1 MSKKVYKKNPPKKNT
16 FEEITDFLSGDQIEN
31 PHLRNSYKTGKEI
44 VKFLDPTGISN
55 YGEVYDAWKEVE
67 KNGSLENYGS
77 LALTT
82 FGALPLI
89 GKIGKATKYVNKG
102 IDLSTTGKSSR
113 KAIKKLDELTTK
125 FDPINVPGGKQVG
138 KMTGKLISEILDVNT
153 AKKAEQLNKYKSYYN
168 IANSVANLED
178 LGEKIYEGGVIPE
191 VVITAK
197 KRKKPEEFAYGGTAM
212 NIDSPSEDLAQAQN
226 IAQQAMIGAMS
237 DPTVAGLKGIGNMFI
252 NTGMSMASQG
262 YANGAGGDSGMGKFL
277 KNNMGSINSI
287 VGLGQSATIQASG
300 GRIGKSSINAEGGE
314 IVDTPNGVPVE
325 LDGPSHASGG
335 IDLEVPQGTEIYS
348 KRLKGEDGKSMADRK
363 KKREK
368 EILKV
373 QKLLEKDPTN
383 TTLKKT
389 LAKIKSNNDFI
400 DEKDLSQMEFVKS
413 LVDTVQNPKFAFGGT
428 VGEDLLLKKNEFGAD
443 SYDEIFANEYDP
455 QPITNSYNQ
464 TGLKIPDINKDI
476 AFNSTP
482 NVASPTS
489 ENKGFDFSSIFG
501 NMTLGDTLGM
511 GANLFGSNAQ
521 MRNIAANKAA
531 TPTEVNAFKNYG
543 DQALK
548 KIQSQYGYINSVRDE
563 QLGDAEL
570 SRQGTINRNNNSA
583 RGINTQR
590 ALNLATDAQM
600 NELKSNI
607 YNQFAAQTMG
617 IIGQEAG
624 QLAQNDQVRM
634 QGEDR
639 RAERELQNT
648 DNFYSNMGKA
658 ISDKYRGI
666 GDTGKSMNDIKER
679 GTISEIMKYLFNN
692 FRIDPNTGELVG
704 IPTSTDTQNLPV
716 VTSKIKKK

>member
-1 MSKKVYKKNPPKKNT
+1 MKNKKNKK
-16 FEEITDFLSGDQIEN
+16 S
-31 PHLRNSYKTGKEI
+31 
-44 VKFLDPTGISN
+44 
-55 YGEVYDAWKEVE
+55 
-67 KNGSLENYGS
+67 
-77 LALTT
+77 
-82 FGALPLI
+82 
-89 GKIGKATKYVNKG
+89 
-102 IDLSTTGKSSR
+102 
-113 KAIKKLDELTTK
+113 IKD
-125 FDPINVPGGKQVG
+125 I
-138 KMTGKLISEILDVNT
+138 
-153 AKKAEQLNKYKSYYN
+153 
-168 IANSVANLED
+168 
-178 LGEKIYEGGVIPE
+178 
-191 VVITAK
+191 
-197 KRKKPEEFAYGGTAM
+197 FAFGGTAM

-252 NTGMSMASQG
+252 NTGMSMASKG

-277 KNNMGSINSI
+277 KNNIGSINSI
-287 VGLGQSATIQASG
+287 VGLGQSATMRASG

-373 QKLLEKDPTN
+373 QKLLEQDPTN
-383 TTLKKT
+383 NTLKKT

-400 DEKDLSQMEFVKS
+400 DEKDLSQMEFVKN
-413 LVDTVQNPKFAFGGT
+413 LVGNMQRETFAEGGYANGLPIKKNFILQDFYQNLNPN
-428 VGEDLLLKKNEFGAD
+428 LKNEFGAD

-455 QPITNSYNQ
+455 QPITNPYNQ

-476 AFNSTP
+476 TFNSTP

-501 NMTLGDTLGM
+501 NITAGDALGI
-511 GANLFGSNAQ
+511 GANLFGANAQ
-521 MRNIAANKAA
+521 MKNIAANRAA

-570 SRQGTINRNNNSA
+570 SRQGTINRNNNST
-583 RGINTQR
+583 RSINTQR

-617 IIGQEAG
+617 IIEQEAG
-624 QLAQNDQVRM
+624 QLAQNDQIRM

-658 ISDKYRGI
+658 ISDKYKGI
-666 GDTGKSMNDIKER
+666 GETGKALNDIKER
-679 GTISEIMKYLFNN
+679 ETTQKLMDQLFDRFKTNGM
-692 FRIDPNTGELVG
+692 TGEISGKPVD
-704 IPTSTDTQNLPV
+704 STEKEFDTTVKNAELRYKRDGTVDTKSVTDSMWKNRYSSKEEFIKDQNDNKDNRWWKPKDEIDKTYQDYLDMNNKPFTNKEDYDNYLKHNYTPNEKYKIENGDKLSTTEKDNLKQV
-716 VTSKIKKK
+716 LKSINKGDKQSILDLKDPKSVQALQTLLGLSKKDIAAGKGNFGSKTKNALLEWILKNNK

>member
-1 MSKKVYKKNPPKKNT
+1 MKNKKNKK
-16 FEEITDFLSGDQIEN
+16 S
-31 PHLRNSYKTGKEI
+31 
-44 VKFLDPTGISN
+44 
-55 YGEVYDAWKEVE
+55 
-67 KNGSLENYGS
+67 
-77 LALTT
+77 
-82 FGALPLI
+82 
-89 GKIGKATKYVNKG
+89 
-102 IDLSTTGKSSR
+102 
-113 KAIKKLDELTTK
+113 IKD
-125 FDPINVPGGKQVG
+125 I
-138 KMTGKLISEILDVNT
+138 
-153 AKKAEQLNKYKSYYN
+153 
-168 IANSVANLED
+168 
-178 LGEKIYEGGVIPE
+178 
-191 VVITAK
+191 
-197 KRKKPEEFAYGGTAM
+197 FAYGGTAM

-252 NTGMSMASQG
+252 NTGMSMASKG

-287 VGLGQSATIQASG
+287 VGLGQSATMRASG

-314 IVDTPNGVPVE
+314 VVDTPNGVPVE

-335 IDLEVPQGTEIYS
+335 IDLEVPPGTEIYS

-383 TTLKKT
+383 NTLKKT

-400 DEKDLSQMEFVKS
+400 DEKDLSQMEFVKN

-428 VGEDLLLKKNEFGAD
+428 VGEDGFPTPYKQPDWMKGLTLDSLQDSFGFVDSSNWGDIDDNNYYYKKGTVTPEKNNTYYSSSDKEDLGL
-443 SYDEIFANEYDP
+443 
-455 QPITNSYNQ
+455 NS
-464 TGLKIPDINKDI
+464 
-476 AFNSTP
+476 
-482 NVASPTS
+482 
-489 ENKGFDFSSIFG
+489 NKGFNISDLFG

-511 GANLFGSNAQ
+511 GANLFGPNAQ
-521 MRNIAANKAA
+521 MKNIYRNKAD

-590 ALNLATDAQM
+590 ALNLATDAQI
-600 NELKSNI
+600 NKLRSNI

-617 IIGQEAG
+617 IIEQEAG
-624 QLAQNDQVRM
+624 QMAQNDQVRM
-634 QGEDR
+634 TGEDR

-648 DNFYSNMGKA
+648 DNFYSNLSRA

-666 GDTGKSMNDIKER
+666 GETGKSMNDIKER
-679 GTISEIMKYLFNN
+679 GTTDNLMKDLFNN
-692 FRIDPNTGELVG
+692 FYYDTTTGKWVF
-704 IPTSTDTQNLPV
+704 
-716 VTSKIKKK
+716 KKQ

>member
-1 MSKKVYKKNPPKKNT
+1 MKNKKNKK
-16 FEEITDFLSGDQIEN
+16 S
-31 PHLRNSYKTGKEI
+31 
-44 VKFLDPTGISN
+44 
-55 YGEVYDAWKEVE
+55 
-67 KNGSLENYGS
+67 
-77 LALTT
+77 
-82 FGALPLI
+82 
-89 GKIGKATKYVNKG
+89 
-102 IDLSTTGKSSR
+102 
-113 KAIKKLDELTTK
+113 IKD
-125 FDPINVPGGKQVG
+125 I
-138 KMTGKLISEILDVNT
+138 
-153 AKKAEQLNKYKSYYN
+153 
-168 IANSVANLED
+168 
-178 LGEKIYEGGVIPE
+178 
-191 VVITAK
+191 
-197 KRKKPEEFAYGGTAM
+197 FAYGGTAM

-252 NTGMSMASQG
+252 NTGMSMASKG

-287 VGLGQSATIQASG
+287 VGLGQSATMRASG

-314 IVDTPNGVPVE
+314 VVDTPNGVPVE
-325 LDGPSHASGG
+325 LNGPSHASGG

-368 EILKV
+368 EIFKV

-383 TTLKKT
+383 NTLKKT

-413 LVDTVQNPKFAFGGT
+413 LIDTVQNPKFAFGGT
-428 VGEDLLLKKNEFGAD
+428 VGEDPLLKKNEFGAD

-455 QPITNSYNQ
+455 QPISNPYNQ
-464 TGLKIPDINKDI
+464 TGLKIPDITKDI
-476 AFNSTP
+476 LFNSTP

-489 ENKGFDFSSIFG
+489 KNKGFDFSSIFG
-501 NMTLGDTLGM
+501 NITAGDAIGM
-511 GANLFGSNAQ
+511 GANLFGPNAQ
-521 MRNIAANKAA
+521 MKNIYRNRAD

-590 ALNLATDAQM
+590 ALNLAIDAQM

-624 QLAQNDQVRM
+624 QMAQNDQVRM
-634 QGEDR
+634 TGEDR

-648 DNFYSNMGKA
+648 DNFYSNLSRA

-666 GDTGKSMNDIKER
+666 GETGKSMNDIKER
-679 GTISEIMKYLFNN
+679 GTTDNLMKDLFNN
-692 FRIDPNTGELVG
+692 FYYDTTTGKWVF
-704 IPTSTDTQNLPV
+704 
-716 VTSKIKKK
+716 KKQ

>member
-1 MSKKVYKKNPPKKNT
+1 MKNKKNKK
-16 FEEITDFLSGDQIEN
+16 S
-31 PHLRNSYKTGKEI
+31 
-44 VKFLDPTGISN
+44 
-55 YGEVYDAWKEVE
+55 
-67 KNGSLENYGS
+67 
-77 LALTT
+77 
-82 FGALPLI
+82 
-89 GKIGKATKYVNKG
+89 
-102 IDLSTTGKSSR
+102 
-113 KAIKKLDELTTK
+113 IKD
-125 FDPINVPGGKQVG
+125 I
-138 KMTGKLISEILDVNT
+138 
-153 AKKAEQLNKYKSYYN
+153 
-168 IANSVANLED
+168 
-178 LGEKIYEGGVIPE
+178 
-191 VVITAK
+191 
-197 KRKKPEEFAYGGTAM
+197 FAYGGTAM

-277 KNNMGSINSI
+277 KNNIGSINSI
-287 VGLGQSATIQASG
+287 VGLGQSATMRASG
-300 GRIGKSSINAEGGE
+300 GRIEKSSINAEGGE
-314 IVDTPNGVPVE
+314 VVDTPNGVPVE

-383 TTLKKT
+383 NTLKKT

-400 DEKDLSQMEFVKS
+400 DEKDLSQMEFVKN

-428 VGEDLLLKKNEFGAD
+428 VGEDGFPTPYKQPDWMKGLTLDSLQDSFGFVDSSNWGDIDDNNYYYKKGTVTPEKNNTYYSSSDKEDLGLNSD
-443 SYDEIFANEYDP
+443 G
-455 QPITNSYNQ
+455 TNS
-464 TGLKIPDINKDI
+464 
-476 AFNSTP
+476 
-482 NVASPTS
+482 
-489 ENKGFDFSSIFG
+489 NKGFNISSLFG
-501 NMTLGDTLGM
+501 NITAGDAIGM
-511 GANLFGSNAQ
+511 GANLFGPNAQ
-521 MRNIAANKAA
+521 MKNIYRNRAD

-570 SRQGTINRNNNSA
+570 SRQGTINRNNNSV

-590 ALNLATDAQM
+590 ALNLATDAQI
-600 NELKSNI
+600 NELRSNI

-624 QLAQNDQVRM
+624 QMAQNDQVRM
-634 QGEDR
+634 TGEDR

-648 DNFYSNMGKA
+648 DNFYSNMGRA
-658 ISDKYRGI
+658 ISDKYKGI
-666 GDTGKSMNDIKER
+666 GETGKSMNDIKER
-679 GTISEIMKYLFNN
+679 GTTDNLMKDLFNN
-692 FRIDPNTGELVG
+692 FYYDTTTGKWVF
-704 IPTSTDTQNLPV
+704 
-716 VTSKIKKK
+716 KKQ

>member
-1 MSKKVYKKNPPKKNT
+1 MKNKKNKK
-16 FEEITDFLSGDQIEN
+16 S
-31 PHLRNSYKTGKEI
+31 
-44 VKFLDPTGISN
+44 
-55 YGEVYDAWKEVE
+55 
-67 KNGSLENYGS
+67 
-77 LALTT
+77 
-82 FGALPLI
+82 
-89 GKIGKATKYVNKG
+89 
-102 IDLSTTGKSSR
+102 
-113 KAIKKLDELTTK
+113 IKD
-125 FDPINVPGGKQVG
+125 I
-138 KMTGKLISEILDVNT
+138 
-153 AKKAEQLNKYKSYYN
+153 
-168 IANSVANLED
+168 
-178 LGEKIYEGGVIPE
+178 
-191 VVITAK
+191 
-197 KRKKPEEFAYGGTAM
+197 FAYGGTAM

-252 NTGMSMASQG
+252 NTGMSMASKG

-287 VGLGQSATIQASG
+287 VGLGQSATMRASG

-383 TTLKKT
+383 NTLKKT

-400 DEKDLSQMEFVKS
+400 DEKDLSQMEFVKN
-413 LVDTVQNPKFAFGGT
+413 LVDTIQNPKFALGGT
-428 VGEDLLLKKNEFGAD
+428 VGEDPLLKKNEFGAD

-455 QPITNSYNQ
+455 QPISNPYNQ
-464 TGLKIPDINKDI
+464 TGLKIPDITKDTL
-476 AFNSTP
+476 FNSTP

-501 NMTLGDTLGM
+501 NITAGDVIGM
-511 GANLFGSNAQ
+511 GANLFGPNAQ

-570 SRQGTINRNNNSA
+570 SRQGTINRNNNST
-583 RGINTQR
+583 RSINTQR

-600 NELKSNI
+600 NGLKSNI

-624 QLAQNDQVRM
+624 QMAQNDQVRM
-634 QGEDR
+634 TGEDR
-639 RAERELQNT
+639 RAERELQNI

-658 ISDKYRGI
+658 ISDKYKGI
-666 GDTGKSMNDIKER
+666 GETGKVLNETKQRETTNEILKGLYSNFEYDPYTGKLITKKTETLETEKAKKANIK
-679 GTISEIMKYLFNN
+679 
-692 FRIDPNTGELVG
+692 
-704 IPTSTDTQNLPV
+704 TQGNR
-716 VTSKIKKK
+716 KK

>member
-1 MSKKVYKKNPPKKNT
+1 MKNKKTKKSIK
-16 FEEITDFLSGDQIEN
+16 
-31 PHLRNSYKTGKEI
+31 
-44 VKFLDPTGISN
+44 
-55 YGEVYDAWKEVE
+55 
-67 KNGSLENYGS
+67 
-77 LALTT
+77 
-82 FGALPLI
+82 
-89 GKIGKATKYVNKG
+89 
-102 IDLSTTGKSSR
+102 DL
-113 KAIKKLDELTTK
+113 
-125 FDPINVPGGKQVG
+125 
-138 KMTGKLISEILDVNT
+138 
-153 AKKAEQLNKYKSYYN
+153 
-168 IANSVANLED
+168 
-178 LGEKIYEGGVIPE
+178 
-191 VVITAK
+191 
-197 KRKKPEEFAYGGTAM
+197 FAFGGTAM

-237 DPTVAGLKGIGNMFI
+237 DSTVAGLKGIGNMFI

-262 YANGAGGDSGMGKFL
+262 YANGAGGDSEMGKFL

-314 IVDTPNGVPVE
+314 VVDTPNGVPVE

-373 QKLLEKDPTN
+373 QKLLEQDPTN
-383 TTLKKT
+383 NTLKKT

-400 DEKDLSQMEFVKS
+400 DEKDLSQMEFVKN
-413 LVDTVQNPKFAFGGT
+413 LVNNIQNPKSTFALGGT
-428 VGEDLLLKKNEFGAD
+428 VDGFPNKPNITNYIDPLLWKNEFGAD

-455 QPITNSYNQ
+455 QPIINPYNKSSQ
-464 TGLKIPDINKDI
+464 STIPDISKDTL
-476 AFNSTP
+476 FNSTP
-482 NVASPTS
+482 NVSSPETNS
-489 ENKGFDFSSIFG
+489 NFNLNSILGNITAGDAIGMFS
-501 NMTLGDTLGM
+501 
-511 GANLFGSNAQ
+511 NLFGPNAQ

-531 TPTEVNAFKNYG
+531 TPTEQNAFKNYG

-548 KIQSQYGYINSVRDE
+548 KIQSQYGYIDGVKKE
-563 QLGDAEL
+563 QLADAEL

-583 RGINTQR
+583 RSINTQR

-624 QLAQNDQVRM
+624 QMAQNDQVRM
-634 QGEDR
+634 AGEDR

-648 DNFYSNMGKA
+648 DNFYSQLSKG
-658 ISDKYRGI
+658 ISDMYAGVGR
-666 GDTGKSMNDIKER
+666 TGKSLNDIKTRNVTQKNIEEQLDLLKNS
-679 GTISEIMKYLFNN
+679 T
-692 FRIDPNTGELVG
+692 DGELILDKILSARYG
-704 IPTSTDTQNLPV
+704 ITSEELKQIRE
-716 VTSKIKKK
+716 SKNKKG

>member
-1 MSKKVYKKNPPKKNT
+1 MKNKKTNKKNLK
-16 FEEITDFLSGDQIEN
+16 
-31 PHLRNSYKTGKEI
+31 
-44 VKFLDPTGISN
+44 
-55 YGEVYDAWKEVE
+55 
-67 KNGSLENYGS
+67 
-77 LALTT
+77 
-82 FGALPLI
+82 
-89 GKIGKATKYVNKG
+89 
-102 IDLSTTGKSSR
+102 DL
-113 KAIKKLDELTTK
+113 
-125 FDPINVPGGKQVG
+125 
-138 KMTGKLISEILDVNT
+138 
-153 AKKAEQLNKYKSYYN
+153 
-168 IANSVANLED
+168 
-178 LGEKIYEGGVIPE
+178 
-191 VVITAK
+191 
-197 KRKKPEEFAYGGTAM
+197 FAFGGTAM

-237 DPTVAGLKGIGNMFI
+237 DSTVAGLKGIGNMFI

-262 YANGAGGDSGMGKFL
+262 YANGAGGDSEMGKFL

-314 IVDTPNGVPVE
+314 VVDTPNGVPVE

-348 KRLKGEDGKSMADRK
+348 KRLKGEDGKTMADRK

-373 QKLLEKDPTN
+373 QKLLEQDPTN
-383 TTLKKT
+383 NTLKKT

-400 DEKDLSQMEFVKS
+400 DEKDLSQMEFVKN
-413 LVDTVQNPKFAFGGT
+413 LIGNMQRETFAEGGYANGLPIKKNFILQDFYQNLNPN
-428 VGEDLLLKKNEFGAD
+428 LKNEFGAD

-455 QPITNSYNQ
+455 QPIINPYNKSSQ
-464 TGLKIPDINKDI
+464 STIPDISKDTL
-476 AFNSTP
+476 FNSTP
-482 NVASPTS
+482 NVSSPETNS
-489 ENKGFDFSSIFG
+489 NFNLNSILGNITAGDAIGMFS
-501 NMTLGDTLGM
+501 
-511 GANLFGSNAQ
+511 NLFGPNAQ

-548 KIQSQYGYINSVRDE
+548 KIQSQYGYIDGVKKE
-563 QLGDAEL
+563 QLADAEL

-634 QGEDR
+634 AGEDR

-648 DNFYSNMGKA
+648 DNFYSNMSKA
-658 ISDKYRGI
+658 ISDKYKGI
-666 GDTGKSMNDIKER
+666 GETGKALNETKQRE
-679 GTISEIMKYLFNN
+679 TTNEILKRIHPN
-692 FRIDPNTGELVG
+692 FEIDPYTGKLIAKKTETLETEKAKEAN
-704 IPTSTDTQNLPV
+704 IKTQGNR
-716 VTSKIKKK
+716 KNNK

>member
-1 MSKKVYKKNPPKKNT
+1 MKNKKNKK
-16 FEEITDFLSGDQIEN
+16 S
-31 PHLRNSYKTGKEI
+31 
-44 VKFLDPTGISN
+44 
-55 YGEVYDAWKEVE
+55 
-67 KNGSLENYGS
+67 
-77 LALTT
+77 
-82 FGALPLI
+82 
-89 GKIGKATKYVNKG
+89 
-102 IDLSTTGKSSR
+102 
-113 KAIKKLDELTTK
+113 IKD
-125 FDPINVPGGKQVG
+125 I
-138 KMTGKLISEILDVNT
+138 
-153 AKKAEQLNKYKSYYN
+153 
-168 IANSVANLED
+168 
-178 LGEKIYEGGVIPE
+178 
-191 VVITAK
+191 
-197 KRKKPEEFAYGGTAM
+197 FAFGGTAM
-212 NIDSPSEDLAQAQN
+212 NIDSPSEDLAQMKRATEEA
-226 IAQQAMIGAMS
+226 IIGSMS
-237 DPTVAGLKGIGNMFI
+237 DPTVAGLKGLGNMFI

-287 VGLGQSATIQASG
+287 VGLGQSASMQATGGTIDRA
-300 GRIGKSSINAEGGE
+300 SINAEGGE
-314 IVDTPNGVPVE
+314 VVDTPNGVPVE
-325 LDGPSHASGG
+325 LNGPSHASGG

-383 TTLKKT
+383 NTLKKT

-428 VGEDLLLKKNEFGAD
+428 VGEDGFPTPYKQPDWMKGLTLDSLQDSFGFVDSSNWGDIDDNNYYYKKGTVTPEKNNTYYSSSDKEDLGLNPD
-443 SYDEIFANEYDP
+443 G
-455 QPITNSYNQ
+455 TNS
-464 TGLKIPDINKDI
+464 
-476 AFNSTP
+476 
-482 NVASPTS
+482 
-489 ENKGFDFSSIFG
+489 NKGFNISSLFG
-501 NMTLGDTLGM
+501 NITAGDAIGM
-511 GANLFGSNAQ
+511 GANLFGPNAQ
-521 MRNIAANKAA
+521 MKNIYRNRAD

-648 DNFYSNMGKA
+648 DNFYSNLSRA

-666 GDTGKSMNDIKER
+666 GETGKSMNDIKER
-679 GTISEIMKYLFNN
+679 DTTSEIMKYLFNN